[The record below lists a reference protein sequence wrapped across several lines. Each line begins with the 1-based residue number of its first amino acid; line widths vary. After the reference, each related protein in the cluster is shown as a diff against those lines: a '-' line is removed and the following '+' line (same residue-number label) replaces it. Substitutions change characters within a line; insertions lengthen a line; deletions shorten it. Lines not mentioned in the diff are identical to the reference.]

1 MDIKRT
7 IVLKGIA
14 VSPGIA
20 FGKVYI
26 VDRSEVQAPLYNIDQ
41 PGQIVSEIKR
51 FREALKKSREQLLEV
66 KKSLSERE
74 FEPAF
79 ILDVH
84 ILMLRDKTLLNTTI
98 GNIREKKVNAE
109 WAIKMTLN
117 KYRDMFS
124 KIEDSYLKERISDVE
139 YVSQRILRNLVGTR
153 SKTISEIDES
163 VLIVS
168 RDLSP
173 ADTVQMKMDRILGFA
188 TDMGGKTSHT
198 AIVARSLGI
207 PAVVGLERITRE
219 VHNSDEIIID
229 GCDGFV
235 IVNPDPEVLKRYEE
249 KKRHFEILE
258 EDLLREAHLPAVTLE
273 GCKVEIGA
281 NIEFVEEIQTA
292 LAHGAEGIGLYRT
305 EFIYINRERLPT
317 EEEHFSNY
325 RKIIEGTNLQW
336 STIRTFDLGGDKF
349 ISDPR
354 VADELNPVMGL
365 RAIRFCLQ
373 EIELF
378 KVQLRA
384 ILRASAYGKT
394 RILFPMIS
402 SLEEIQKVKS
412 ILGEVRQ
419 QLAREN
425 IPTGDDIE
433 LGIMIEVPSAVII
446 ADSLAREVDF
456 FSIGT
461 NDLIQYT
468 LAIDRVNERVSYLY
482 DPLHPAVLR
491 LIRMIVEAAHEAG
504 IRVAICGEMAGEPA
518 FTLMLLGL
526 GLDELS
532 MNPLAIPRVKK
543 IIRNSTLE
551 EAKALLKES
560 MKFNTA
566 SKIEDFVRN
575 YMNNRFPDE
584 FYFEKA

>member
-26 VDRSEVQAPLYNIDQ
+26 LDRSEVQAPLYNVDH
-41 PGQIVSEIKR
+41 PAQIVSEIKR
-51 FREALKKSREQLLEV
+51 FREALKKSREELLEI

-74 FEPAF
+74 IEPSF

-98 GNIREKKVNAE
+98 ENIREKKINAE
-109 WAIKMTLN
+109 WALKLTLN
-117 KYRDMFS
+117 KYREMFS

-139 YVSQRILRNLVGTR
+139 YVSQRILRNLVGAK
-153 SKTISEIDES
+153 SKSIAEIEER

-173 ADTVQMKMDRILGFA
+173 ADTVQMKMDRIMGFA

-198 AIVARSLGI
+198 AIIARSLGI

-219 VHNSDEIIID
+219 VRNNDEIIID
-229 GCDGFV
+229 GCDGFI
-235 IVNPDPEVLKRYEE
+235 IVNPDPEVLIRYEE

-258 EDLLREAHLPAVTLE
+258 EDLLREAHLPAVTLD
-273 GCKVEIGA
+273 GCKIGIGA
-281 NIEFVEEIQTA
+281 NIEFVEEIPTA

-305 EFIYINRERLPT
+305 EFIYINRDRLPT
-317 EEEHFSNY
+317 EEEHFFNY
-325 RKIIEGTNLQW
+325 RKIIEGTNLKW

-412 ILGEVRQ
+412 ILAEVKL

-425 IPTGDDIE
+425 IPTGSIE

-491 LIRMIVEAAHEAG
+491 LIRMIVESAHDAG

-560 MKFNTA
+560 MKYDTA
-566 SKIEDFVRN
+566 SKTEDFVRG

>member
-20 FGKVYI
+20 FGKVYM
-26 VDRSEVQAPLYNIDQ
+26 VDRSEVQAPLYNIEL
-41 PGQIVSEIKR
+41 PGQVVAEIKR
-51 FREALKKSREQLLEV
+51 FREALKKSREQLLEI

-74 FEPAF
+74 IEPAF

-84 ILMLRDKTLLNTTI
+84 ILMLRDKTLLNSTI

-109 WAIKMTLN
+109 WALKMTLN
-117 KYRDMFS
+117 KYREMFS
-124 KIEDSYLKERISDVE
+124 RIEDSYLKERISDVE

-153 SKTISEIDES
+153 LRSISEIDES

-235 IVNPDPEVLKRYEE
+235 IVNPDLEVLKRYEE
-249 KKRHFEILE
+249 KKRHYEILE
-258 EDLLREAHLPAVTLE
+258 EDLLREAHLPAVTRD
-273 GCKVEIGA
+273 GCKVGIGA

-317 EEEHFSNY
+317 EEEHFTSY
-325 RKIIEGTNLQW
+325 RKIIEAENLRW

-349 ISDPR
+349 ISDPK
-354 VADELNPVMGL
+354 VAEELNPVMGL

-373 EIELF
+373 EIDLF

-384 ILRASAYGKT
+384 ILRASAYGAT

-402 SLEEIQKVKS
+402 SLEEILKVKS
-412 ILGEVRQ
+412 ILGEVRN

-425 IPTGDDIE
+425 IPVGDDIE
-433 LGIMIEVPSAVII
+433 LGIMIEVPSAVVI
-446 ADSLAREVDF
+446 ADRLAREVDF

-491 LIRMIVEAAHEAG
+491 LIRMIVEAAHGAG

-551 EAKALLKES
+551 EATALLKES
-560 MKFNTA
+560 MKFDTA
-566 SKIEDFVRN
+566 SKIEDFVRTH
-575 YMNNRFPDE
+575 MNKRFPEE

>member
-1 MDIKRT
+1 MENRRT

-20 FGKVYI
+20 FGKVYLL
-26 VDRSEVQAPLYNIDQ
+26 DHSEVQTPVYNLEQ
-41 PGQIVSEIKR
+41 PSQIVSEIKR
-51 FREALKKSREQLLEV
+51 FRLAVKKSREQLLEI

-74 FEPAF
+74 IEPFF

-84 ILMLRDKTLLNTTI
+84 LLILKDKTLLNTTI
-98 GNIREKKVNAE
+98 DNIRNRKANAE
-109 WAIKMTLN
+109 WALKMTLDR
-117 KYRDMFS
+117 YRDMFS
-124 KIEDSYLKERISDVE
+124 KIEDSYLKERISDVQ
-139 YVSQRILRNLVGTR
+139 YVCERILRNLVGN
-153 SKTISEIDES
+153 KVVKVSEIEERA
-163 VLIVS
+163 LIVS

-173 ADTVQMKMDRILGFA
+173 ADTVQMKMESVLGFA

-219 VHNSDEIIID
+219 VRNNDEIIID

-235 IVNPDPEVLKRYEE
+235 IVNPDPDVLKRYEE
-249 KKRHFEILE
+249 KKRHYEILE
-258 EDLLREAHLPAVTLE
+258 EDLLREAHLPAVTLDKH
-273 GCKVEIGA
+273 KVEIGA
-281 NIEFVEEIQTA
+281 NIEFVEEISTA
-292 LAHGAEGIGLYRT
+292 VAHGAEGIGLYRT
-305 EFIYINRERLPT
+305 EFIYINREHLPT
-317 EEEHFSNY
+317 ESEHLGNY
-325 RKIIEGTNLQW
+325 RKVIESTGLKW

-354 VADELNPVMGL
+354 VAEELNPVMGL

-373 EIELF
+373 EVELF

-384 ILRASAYGKT
+384 ILRASIYGKT

-402 SLEEIQKVKS
+402 GLEEIQKVKA
-412 ILGEVRQ
+412 ILEEVKG
-419 QLAREN
+419 QLAAES
-425 IPTGDDIE
+425 IPIGNDIE
-433 LGIMIEVPSAVII
+433 LGIMIEVPSAVVV
-446 ADSLAREVDF
+446 AESLAREVDF

-482 DPLHPAVLR
+482 DPLHPAILK
-491 LIRMIVEAAHEAG
+491 LIKFIVEAAHNAG
-504 IRVAICGEMAGEPA
+504 ISAAICGEMAGDTA
-518 FTLMLLGL
+518 FTLILLGL

-551 EAKALLKES
+551 ESKALLREA
-560 MKFNTA
+560 MKFTTA
-566 SKIEDFVRN
+566 SAIEDFVRG
-575 YMNNRFPDE
+575 YMSKRFPEE
-584 FYFEKA
+584 FYSER